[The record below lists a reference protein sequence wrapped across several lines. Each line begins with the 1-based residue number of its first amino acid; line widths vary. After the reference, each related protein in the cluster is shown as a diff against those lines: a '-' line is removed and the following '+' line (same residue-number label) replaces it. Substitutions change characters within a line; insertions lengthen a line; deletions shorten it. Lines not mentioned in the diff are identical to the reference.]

1 MHTYTLSVKA
11 LRLWRDWLALL
22 YMLLM
27 FLWGAL
33 LALFPPAAWIS
44 GGVFLPAGL
53 LLWFW
58 YLPRLRKS
66 YRVTLSQKAVTLS
79 RGVFVR
85 RQYLLPC
92 PRLIYVE
99 QFSTPL
105 SALRGLRGLRLR
117 AARGQLT
124 VLALDKADAED
135 FLSKLDEINSGEK

>member
-1 MHTYTLSVKA
+1 MSVKA

-27 FLWGAL
+27 FLWGVL
-33 LALFPPAAWIS
+33 LALFPTAAWIA
-44 GGVFLPAGL
+44 GGVLLPAGL

-66 YRVTLSQKAVTLS
+66 YRVTLSSKAVTLS
-79 RGVFVR
+79 RGVLIR

-124 VLALDKADAED
+124 VLALDKTDAED
-135 FLSKLDEINSGEK
+135 FLFQLDEINKGEK

>member
-1 MHTYTLSVKA
+1 MHTYTLSDKA

-27 FLWGAL
+27 FLWGVL
-33 LALFPPAAWIS
+33 LALFPPAAWIA
-44 GGVFLPAGL
+44 GGALLPAGL

-58 YLPRLRKS
+58 YLPRLMKS
-66 YRVTLSQKAVTLS
+66 YRVILNEEAVTLS
-79 RGVFVR
+79 RGVLIR

-124 VLALDKADAED
+124 IMALDKADAED
-135 FLSKLDEINSGEK
+135 FLSRLDEMTHKKS